1 MAFWMYK
8 DKWMMFFR
16 MWKIYVFCTWLKI
29 IWCLT
34 WKTNRFNLIFRFL
47 KCCIEPGF
55 TCIFIPTQWRLEGL
69 FFGFFRLN
77 SFGKF
82 NLLYQKNY
90 IYKRLNY
97 QIIIY
102 LFGCCEF
109 RILQLWKSM
118 LLQLLKSHLKAKSW
132 LPSS

>member
-8 DKWMMFFR
+8 DKWMMFF
-16 MWKIYVFCTWLKI
+16 KIYVFCTWLKI

-69 FFGFFRLN
+69 FFGLFRLN

-90 IYKRLNY
+90 ISKRLNY

-102 LFGCCEF
+102 LFGSCEF

-132 LPSS
+132 LSSS